1 MELRIN
7 SYQLPEAISFNF
19 EELKNE
25 LQAKTEQY
33 TKLVYTDDNIKTAKE
48 DRADLNRLKKAL
60 NDERLR
66 LQREYMKPFEGFKNQ
81 VDEIIGI
88 IDKPVLAIDRQIKEY
103 EAIKQ
108 DEKKQKIE
116 ELFGSLFFPKFVKL
130 DEKIFN
136 PKWLNASVSL
146 KKIEDSLQETKAE
159 IIRNCQTLATL
170 PSYSHEAVIYYQRTL
185 DVTGALAKVRELTEI
200 EEAKKKMLANMA
212 EYNKAANEYQEKV
225 EQAAEQEKPALIEV
239 APIENIPVTEDAPEE
254 EKMWVAFEAYLN
266 KTQAA
271 ALKVFFKANGIAY
284 RPVKIKED

>member
-1 MELRIN
+1 MELKIN

-66 LQREYMKPFEGFKNQ
+66 LQREYMKPFEGFKKQ

-88 IDKPVLAIDRQIKEY
+88 IDRPVLAIDRQIKEY

-116 ELFGSLFFPKFVKL
+116 ELFGSLLFPEFVKL

-146 KKIEDSLQETKAE
+146 KQIEDSLQETKAE

-225 EQAAEQEKPALIEV
+225 EQAAEPEKPALIEV
-239 APIENIPVTEDAPEE
+239 APVEIPVTEDAPEE